1 MLKRKELNFYD
12 KYKELIWFCILTFII
27 LFIGLIKHTT
37 DLWSFL
43 ESIDTATAIA
53 LAVLAFMAYKEYG
66 KNEDEIEL
74 KMAIYEKNNYSTPIK
89 IVDFEEIS
97 GDKIKIL
104 RKEVSRGEILGL
116 LGMLQKDTPRRYS
129 MSDNRLIVKF
139 LNNLKEVQKAKS
151 NVLLIPML
159 KEDFEKYFAN

>member
-1 MLKRKELNFYD
+1 MKFYNR
-12 KYKELIWFCILTFII
+12 YKELIWFIILTIVILIIGFITHI
-27 LFIGLIKHTT
+27 T
-37 DLWSFL
+37 DLWSFF

-74 KMAIYEKNNYSTPIK
+74 KIAIYEKGEYFTPIK
-89 IVDFEEIS
+89 IVDFKEIA

-116 LGMLQKDTPRRYS
+116 LGMLQKDTPKRYS
-129 MSDNRLIVKF
+129 MSDKKLIIKF
-139 LNNLKEVQKAKS
+139 LNNLKEVQKAES
-151 NVLLIPML
+151 NVLLIPLL
-159 KEDFEKYFAN
+159 KEDFEKYFSN